1 MSRAPT
7 NGVTVVEHAFPL
19 PISSV
24 SLDGPKSYPAGSV
37 VDAWLAPSTRTVS
50 VEPVRTKP
58 TTCHRPS
65 LTLLDVER
73 FTVGAGRGAF
83 DEKMNNRPSL
93 PMATFHCGKL
103 PQFPPAMVP
112 RWAIT
117 SAAADD
123 GVWEVFMSNWSTK
136 SLVPNAPSAV
146 LVVPRPFEPVKLKA
160 DNSGLGTNDGEPD
173 HVSAGQLP

>member
-1 MSRAPT
+1 LSRAPT

-103 PQFPPAMVP
+103 PQFPPAQV
-112 RWAIT
+112 RGGGRRRLG
-117 SAAADD
+117 
-123 GVWEVFMSNWSTK
+123 GVHVELEHEVARTEC
-136 SLVPNAPSAV
+136 PERGIGGAEAV
-146 LVVPRPFEPVKLKA
+146 
-160 DNSGLGTNDGEPD
+160 
-173 HVSAGQLP
+173 